1 MNIIAT
7 PKAGG
12 VALEAFRAKGWTDDA
27 LVSHGYAEI
36 VVVKTAVPVPVLK
49 PEPLMAISGHG
60 ESKRRADELGPA
72 VPNVFGITDLSEV
85 TSAFR
90 EFAGPHRGRYPHG
103 WSYEQ
108 QILFTAELLATRH
121 GVMV

>member
-7 PKAGG
+7 AKAGG

-27 LVSHGYAEI
+27 LVQHGYAER
-36 VVVKTAVPVPVLK
+36 VVVKTVAPTPAPVLK

-60 ESKRRADELGPA
+60 ESKRRAEELGPA
-72 VPNVFGITDLSEV
+72 VPNAFGVTDLSEV
-85 TSAFR
+85 TAAFR
-90 EFAGPHRGRYPHG
+90 EFAGPMRARYPHG

-108 QILFTAELLATRH
+108 QILFTAELLWERRK
-121 GVMV
+121 